1 MVECEVDDDLNE
13 EGVTLCPSSSE
24 SLVHIIARAEVAGG
38 ELNSHTL
45 GSLPFLWIFADDGLL
60 FAGYGSAIVNFR
72 DVHDRAWLEGWVR

>member
-1 MVECEVDDDLNE
+1 MVECEVDDDLYE

-24 SLVHIIARAEVAGG
+24 SLVHVIARAEVSGG

-45 GSLPFLWIFADDGLL
+45 GCLPLLGVFTDDGLL

-72 DVHDRAWLEGWVR
+72 DVHDRAWLVG